1 MLAEHFILWVGFV
14 NESQEN
20 EAARL
25 LAHTMQMKVQ
35 QLSKIPI
42 LNFPVTAV
50 VGHFDGSVSV
60 IDMMQGCLTADE
72 LMAKLY
78 VALENTAPM
87 FARTRE
93 QRRKADAQRQLI
105 EEQDAAYKASLQR
118 DADRK
123 KQQED
128 QAKAAAVRLSSFPF
142 SSLRELL
149 C

>member
-1 MLAEHFILWVGFV
+1 
-14 NESQEN
+14 
-20 EAARL
+20 
-25 LAHTMQMKVQ
+25 
-35 QLSKIPI
+35 
-42 LNFPVTAV
+42 
-50 VGHFDGSVSV
+50 
-60 IDMMQGCLTADE
+60 
-72 LMAKLY
+72 
-78 VALENTAPM
+78 M